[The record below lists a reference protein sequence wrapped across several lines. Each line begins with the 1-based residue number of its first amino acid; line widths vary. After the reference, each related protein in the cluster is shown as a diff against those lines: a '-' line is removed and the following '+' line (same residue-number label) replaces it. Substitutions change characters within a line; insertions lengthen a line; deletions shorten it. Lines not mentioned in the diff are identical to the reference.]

1 MTMKDSSKIRA
12 HVAVTFVV
20 AALLFFAASGNSQ
33 SGSPAVTI
41 ISPSTQSPIQTNLV
55 SDVPGLAAC
64 ATCTT
69 DPNLIN
75 PWGIANSAASPYWIS
90 DQGTNKSTLYTGN
103 GAKNNTVVTI
113 PTTGTPTGPTGI
125 VNVPAG
131 ATGFVVPG
139 SSPAATAHFIFAT
152 LDGNI
157 AAWAAGA
164 TATNAPN
171 PITGAA
177 YTGLALATNVS
188 GTYLYAANFVNGGTI
203 QIFNSTFASTTLPGS
218 FTDPNAVAGYAPFNI
233 QLIGSNLYVTYAEV
247 GVPGG
252 ARSGA
257 GLGYVDVFDT
267 NGNFLQRIISN
278 VPQLNAPWGI
288 TMAPAGFA
296 FFPSDLLVGNFGN
309 GEINAFNPTTGAF
322 VGTISDSEG
331 RPLVNNNLWAIEF
344 GNLNAG
350 SSPTTL
356 YFTAGINGEQDGL
369 FGAISPG
376 PVSLTFPGLL
386 VGATSAPQNVTIE
399 NTGNAPLNLT
409 AAPTITG
416 TNGSEF
422 AIAPTGTTCTNGAT
436 IAPTGSCVISLT
448 FTPGAAGTRGPAT
461 LTIADNAS
469 PSSQTVNLIGTG
481 TNGAPAVA
489 ITPTSPLTFAG
500 QLVTSTSTPQT
511 VTVTNSGNASLTFGA
526 QAISISDDFAQTN
539 TCNGTTVA
547 VNGTCTI
554 MVTFTPASTTNNPRT
569 GLLTIVDNAPNTPQ
583 TAALSGTG
591 FDFSVTAPST
601 ASVTRG
607 TPGPITVTIGALGG
621 FTGSVAL
628 SCTGTI
634 PQGSCM
640 VSTPSVTAPGTA
652 TVTVMTTALL
662 QPPPTNGTPR
672 MTIRQIVFL
681 LLALTLLLSLP
692 AVRRLR
698 TRLSLVGA
706 MLIFIALAGCS
717 SSPSTPTGQYSLT
730 VTGTSGGV
738 SRSTGVTVTVN

>member
-1 MTMKDSSKIRA
+1 MKMPHSSSKGRIY
-12 HVAVTFVV
+12 VAVALVV
-20 AALLFFAASGNSQ
+20 TSLFFFATSGRPQ
-33 SGSPAVTI
+33 AGSPAVTI
-41 ISPSTQSPIQTNLV
+41 ISPTKQSPVQTNLV

-75 PWGIANSAASPYWIS
+75 PWGIANSAASPYWIA
-90 DQGTNKSTLYTGN
+90 DQGTNKSTLYN
-103 GAKNNTVVTI
+103 GAGTATALVVTV
-113 PTTGTPTGPTGI
+113 PPTGTPTGPTGI
-125 VNVPAG
+125 VRAG
-131 ATGFVVPG
+131 LTGLFVVPG
-139 SSPAATAHFIFAT
+139 SSPAAPASFIFAT

-157 AAWAAGA
+157 AAWAAGT
-164 TATNAPN
+164 TATNVAN
-171 PITGAA
+171 ISGAA
-177 YTGLALATNVS
+177 FTGLALATNVS

-203 QIFNSTFASTTLPGS
+203 QIFNSIFASTTLPGS

-233 QLIGSNLYVTYAEV
+233 QLVGSNLYVTYAEV

-267 NGNFLQRIISN
+267 NGNFLQRLISN

-296 FFPSDLLVGNFGN
+296 FFPNDLLVGNFGN
-309 GEINAFNPTTGAF
+309 GQINAFNPTTGAF

-331 RPLVNNNLWAIEF
+331 RPLVNDNLWAIEF
-344 GNLNAG
+344 GNGNAG

-376 PVSLTFPGLL
+376 PVSLTFASQL
-386 VGATSAPQNVTIE
+386 VGSASTAQSVTIE
-399 NTGNAPLNLT
+399 NTGNATLNLT
-409 AAPTITG
+409 AAPTISG
-416 TNGSEF
+416 TNSSDFTF
-422 AIAPTGTTCTNGAT
+422 AATGTTCTSGGT
-436 IAPTGSCVISLT
+436 IAPASSCVISLT

-461 LTIADNAS
+461 LTITDNAS
-469 PSSQTVNLIGTG
+469 PNSQIVNLTGAG
-481 TNGAPAVA
+481 TNGAPAVTT
-489 ITPTSPLTFAG
+489 TPASPLTFAG
-500 QLVTSTSTPQT
+500 QLVSSTSTAQT

-526 QAISISDDFAQTN
+526 QAISISGDFAQTN

-569 GLLTIVDNAPNTPQ
+569 GLLTITDNAPNTPQ
-583 TAALSGTG
+583 TVALSGTG

-601 ASVTRG
+601 ASITRG
-607 TPGPITVTIGALGG
+607 TPGPITVTVGALGG

-640 VSTPSVTAPGTA
+640 VSAPSVTAPGTA

-662 QPPPTNGTPR
+662 QPPPTKGTPR
-672 MTIRQIVFL
+672 MTMRQIVFL

-692 AVRRLR
+692 AARRLR
-698 TRLSLVGA
+698 TQLSLAGA
-706 MLIFIALAGCS
+706 MLIFITLAGCS
-717 SSPSTPTGQYSLT
+717 SGMSTPTGQYSLT

-738 SRSTGVTVTVN
+738 SRSTGITLTVN